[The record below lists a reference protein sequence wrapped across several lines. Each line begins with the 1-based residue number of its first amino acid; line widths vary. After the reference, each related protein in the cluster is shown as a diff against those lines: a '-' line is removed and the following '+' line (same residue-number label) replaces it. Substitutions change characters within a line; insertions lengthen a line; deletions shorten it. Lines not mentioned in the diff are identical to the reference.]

1 MRIADYMEALP
12 DSYKKTTASNNYK
25 LLYLEWL
32 LMSGL
37 WTDIQAVQDTV
48 DIYKATGKTLDYYGQ
63 MYNQPRGSMT
73 DEQYRVIIM
82 QKVARYWAGGDY
94 NSTVKALAGA
104 LGVSPS
110 EFVLTEKDNP
120 RQIEVSNLPFSI
132 LNAIGI
138 TSHQIFQIIEAML
151 PVGIPLAPLTLDGTF
166 EFSASADEQS
176 DTAGFGDIGQAVG
189 GYFGALET
197 GDIDIPT

>member
-1 MRIADYMEALP
+1 MRIADYVEALP
-12 DSYKKTTASNNYK
+12 DSYKKTAASNNYK

-32 LMSGL
+32 LMSGF
-37 WTDIQAVQDTV
+37 WADIQAIQDTA
-48 DIYKATGKTLDYYGQ
+48 DIAKATGKTLDLYGSI
-63 MYNQPRGSMT
+63 YNQARGGMT

-120 RQIEVSNLPFSI
+120 RQIEVSRLPFSI
-132 LNAIGI
+132 LNEIGI
-138 TSHQIFQIIEAML
+138 TSKQIFQIIEAML

-176 DTAGFGDIGQAVG
+176 DTAGFGDIEQTVG

-197 GDIDIPT
+197 GNIDIPT

>member
-37 WTDIQAVQDTV
+37 WTDIQAVQDTA
-48 DIYKATGKTLDYYGQ
+48 DIYKETGKTLDYYGQ

-138 TSHQIFQIIEAML
+138 TSHQIFQIIEATL

-189 GYFGALET
+189 GYFGELET

>member
-1 MRIADYMEALP
+1 MRIADYIEALP
-12 DSYKKTTASNNYK
+12 DSYKKTTASNNYN

-32 LMSGL
+32 LMSGF
-37 WTDIQAVQDTV
+37 WTDIQAVQDTA
-48 DIYKATGKTLDYYGQ
+48 DIAKATGKTLDLYGSI
-63 MYNQPRGSMT
+63 YNQARGSMT

-120 RQIEVSNLPFSI
+120 RQIEVSRLPFSI
-132 LNAIGI
+132 LNEIGI
-138 TSHQIFQIIEAML
+138 TSKQIFQIIEAML

-176 DTAGFGDIGQAVG
+176 DTAGFGDIEQTVG

-197 GDIDIPT
+197 GNIDIPT